1 MKAYKE
7 KDKKGVKNKEINAM
21 RTLLN
26 ITAVVLA
33 VVSAFV
39 AVKLA
44 FKVIGVSTAT
54 YYPVDDNN

>member
-1 MKAYKE
+1 MK
-7 KDKKGVKNKEINAM
+7 
-21 RTLLN
+21 TLLK
-26 ITAVVLA
+26 ITAVALA

-44 FKVIGVSTAT
+44 FKAIGVTAAT